1 MQPEALKPES
11 NENDIKKVKY
21 DCKQYEMNM
30 DGDAYKLQIEIFE
43 DNKILFK
50 LRKLHCISYT
60 FFLKE
65 FKYKKILEALDL
77 EENDY
82 NNSEELLK
90 LLDTLIKSN
99 DVKLYKNEDYIVI
112 VLTVEKNRIKTEKSI
127 YLEEEIKYKTYL
139 YKTIEEIIK
148 MRKNGATSLEII
160 NRLNEI
166 NDDNELKR
174 LKQLLDSRI
183 GEPNKIENNINALKK
198 IKEKKKD
205 YIKIENNKNIKEKK
219 TNEINLIFYKENHC
233 QSNFKIYSQFF
244 GNNKLAAENIDIFIN
259 GVKNS
264 FDSRQLE
271 INNNE
276 IDIPYE
282 GFYYVTLV
290 IKNKI
295 INCSN
300 MFYNGDFIYVDLSSF
315 DTQDVTNMQKMF
327 YGCQNLIHIDSSP
340 INTQNV
346 TNMENMFS
354 ECNNLVSID
363 LSSFNTQNVT
373 NMQNMFSGCKKLV
386 NIDLSSINTQNVTN
400 MGNMFSECNNLVY
413 IDLSSFNTQ
422 NVTNMQN
429 MFYNCSSLVNIDVSS
444 FNTQKVVNMEQMFY
458 NCTNLINVDLSSFNT
473 QNVTNME
480 QMFYNCKNL
489 IFANLSSFNT
499 KKVYKMESMF
509 YSCKNLV
516 YVDLSNFSFNN
527 SNIKNL
533 FRFCINLNK
542 VKINKLQEPEFE
554 KIINK
559 EIIELT
565 FNE

>member
-11 NENDIKKVKY
+11 NGNDIKKVKY

-90 LLDTLIKSN
+90 ILDTLIKRN

-219 TNEINLIFYKENHC
+219 TNEINLIFYNESQH
-233 QSNFKIYSQFF
+233 QSNLKIYSQHF
-244 GNNKLAAENIDIFIN
+244 GNNKFTENIDIFIN
-259 GVKNS
+259 GIKNS
-264 FDSRQLE
+264 FDSRMLE

-276 IDIPYE
+276 IELPYE

-290 IKNKI
+290 FKDKI

-300 MFYNGDFIYVDLSSF
+300 MFNNDDFIYIDLSSF
-315 DTQDVTNMQKMF
+315 ETQDVTSMQSMF
-327 YGCQNLIHIDSSP
+327 YGCRNLIHMYSSP

-354 ECNNLVSID
+354 GCYNLVSID
-363 LSSFNTQNVT
+363 FSSLNTQNVT
-373 NMQNMFSGCKKLV
+373 NMQNMFYGCQKLV
-386 NIDLSSINTQNVTN
+386 NINLSAINTQNVTN
-400 MGNMFSECNNLVY
+400 MENMFYDCNNLVN
-413 IDLSSFNTQ
+413 IDLSSLNTQ
-422 NVTNMQN
+422 NVTNMKN

-444 FNTQKVVNMEQMFY
+444 FNTQKVVSMEKMFY
-458 NCTNLINVDLSSFNT
+458 NCTNLINADLSSFNT
-473 QNVTNME
+473 QNLVNMG
-480 QMFYNCKNL
+480 QMFYNCKSL
-489 IFANLSSFNT
+489 INANLSSFNT
-499 KKVYKMESMF
+499 KKVYNMESMF

-527 SNIKNL
+527 TNIKNL

-542 VKINKLQEPEFE
+542 VKINKLLEAEFE